1 VSTVSEGYVLRAIE
15 AETEAGDWWAD
26 RIASVVMDWVVNAL
40 AERLAVAM
48 IAALA

>member
-1 VSTVSEGYVLRAIE
+1 VG
-15 AETEAGDWWAD
+15 D
-26 RIASVVMDWVVNAL
+26 RIASAVMDWVVNAL